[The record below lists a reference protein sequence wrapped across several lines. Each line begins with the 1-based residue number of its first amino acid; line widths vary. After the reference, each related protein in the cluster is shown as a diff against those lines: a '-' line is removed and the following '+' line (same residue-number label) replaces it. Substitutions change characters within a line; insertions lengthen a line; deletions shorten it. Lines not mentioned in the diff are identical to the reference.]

1 MDKASEGQTVS
12 NEPLFRSGECRDQ
25 RFSQHSCLWG
35 SAYPR
40 ARVTRMAAVAVSNEP
55 AIRIELI
62 LVRPLDASLSSSRTG
77 SLAA

>member
-1 MDKASEGQTVS
+1 
-12 NEPLFRSGECRDQ
+12 
-25 RFSQHSCLWG
+25 
-35 SAYPR
+35 
-40 ARVTRMAAVAVSNEP
+40 MAAVAVSNEP